1 MLSAILL
8 SVCTQLTKIDEKI
21 PMYMGEPPHSNEC
34 RTAETAKSTVIFW
47 QYVLWELFREI
58 ADCSNILKLSIRKK
72 NKFKCNKCTS
82 CIKFSKNIFFLRQ
95 IIL

>member
-72 NKFKCNKCTS
+72 K
-82 CIKFSKNIFFLRQ
+82 
-95 IIL
+95 